1 VSGSAF
7 DLIWLKIFAR
17 ASRGVYPKGMSLFY
31 SDLMIKRV
39 CILSVWLL
47 AFGVGASDP
56 YPTVHVKE
64 LPDFLKRIWNFNK
77 PDMNEQSRCAAAFD
91 GYGDPDKATLQCS
104 VHIRMAAEGARRA
117 IRYCDDKRA
126 ELKIKDVCKIVVE

>member
-1 VSGSAF
+1 MLKKLIVLGMFAAALSA
-7 DLIWLKIFAR
+7 
-17 ASRGVYPKGMSLFY
+17 
-31 SDLMIKRV
+31 
-39 CILSVWLL
+39 
-47 AFGVGASDP
+47 GATEF